1 MSGVHS
7 GTRDVYELING
18 PVDPSS
24 PPIDAQ
30 IIVNP
35 AESLPTGWG
44 APNQQPFQSSH
55 TNALAT
61 NPSSEQGY
69 GVGPERAWAHY
80 PHATNPN
87 PFRRMGAFLRDGGDS
102 YSTLVYRPEIVAYWA
117 NALAHEA
124 AATPVKQAMKPDTV
138 VNQHPSMPYVQAV
151 AETVSPGGY
160 YG

>member
-1 MSGVHS
+1 MGTHS

-18 PVDPSS
+18 QVDPRN

-44 APNQQPFQSSH
+44 APNDQQFQSSH
-55 TNALAT
+55 TNTLPT
-61 NPSSEQGY
+61 NPSAEQGF

-87 PFRRMGAFLRDGGDS
+87 PFRRMAAFLRDGGDS
-102 YSTLVYRPEIVAYWA
+102 YSTLVYRPEVVAFWA
-117 NALAHEA
+117 QALAHEA
-124 AATPVKQAMKPDTV
+124 AAAPVKHAMRPDPV
-138 VNQHPSMPYVQAV
+138 VNPFPSMPYVEAV
-151 AETVSPGGY
+151 AASSPGGY

>member
-1 MSGVHS
+1 MNGTHS

-18 PVDPSS
+18 PVTNQA

-35 AESLPTGWG
+35 AEAGPTGWG
-44 APNQQPFQSSH
+44 APNQQQFQSSH
-55 TNALAT
+55 TNALVT
-61 NPSSEQGY
+61 NESAEQGY

-87 PFRRMGAFLRDGGDS
+87 PFRRMAAFQRDGGDS
-102 YSTLVYRPEIVAYWA
+102 YSTLVYRPEVVAFWQQ
-117 NALAHEA
+117 ALLHEA
-124 AATPVKQAMKPDTV
+124 AAVPVKHAMRPDPVLNQA
-138 VNQHPSMPYVQAV
+138 PSIPYVQAV
-151 AETVSPGGY
+151 PTSPGGY